1 MSAVGFGALILKLQ
15 SDCFGCRRYRAE
27 RVPLT
32 PAAWIIKSFF
42 FFLIAMKGENNFYN
56 DCECIG
62 VNLPLVTLRRDWY
75 WRVGASTSLRR
86 DWYWHLLIC

>member
-1 MSAVGFGALILKLQ
+1 
-15 SDCFGCRRYRAE
+15 
-27 RVPLT
+27 
-32 PAAWIIKSFF
+32 
-42 FFLIAMKGENNFYN
+42 MKGENNFYN